1 MADTNLEVRLTAEA
15 GDLRSELRDVEQR
28 LSSLNRAAA
37 KAAKGTQQ
45 LSTASRNINKDFKGV
60 GRGAGQAG
68 IQVQQFVGQIQ
79 GGVNPMIALS
89 QQSADLGFALGV
101 PLAGAIAGIAFSLA
115 GPFLSSLLDAGE
127 GLDELIE
134 KAKEA
139 GVNLRKI
146 APTTFKKKQDELT
159 EAVEKAADK
168 IEEEE
173 SQLKKLNEQFDA
185 QIQKLKESG
194 EEEEKEGSRLQKL
207 LMLRTEQ
214 ATAIKEQKLALEAAR
229 IEHDKAIKK
238 LNEHTGATDDSTES
252 TNKNTEAQK
261 KNETFMANIRK
272 KRFQAIVDARDARI
286 KAEQDAT
293 KAAAAEEKK
302 RLSFMQKINKQRFDA
317 IVAARDA
324 QIQKEKEA
332 AEIVAR
338 NQAAAHKSAL
348 EQMRAEQKRFE
359 NVIEGGLN
367 TMADG
372 FVGVIRG
379 TNSLASAFNNM
390 ANQIINDLLRM
401 AMQKLI
407 VDRIMGAVF
416 GGGGSIAT
424 VPGFTSVGPAAGA
437 GGASG
442 GQAVLPGLADG
453 GTARA
458 GRAHIVGER
467 GPELLVPGRT
477 SQVIPNHALGGV
489 NVTQNINISTG
500 VQQTVRAEIAGLMPQ
515 IAEASKNAVIDA
527 RRRGGSFAGAFGA

>member
-45 LSTASRNINKDFKGV
+45 LQASSKGV
-60 GRGAGQAG
+60 SRGIGGIGRSAGQAS
-68 IQVQQFVGQIQ
+68 IQMQQLVGQIQ
-79 GGVNPMIALS
+79 GGVNPSVALS
-89 QQSADLGFALGV
+89 QQAADLGFVLGV
-101 PLAGAIAGIAFSLA
+101 PLLGAVTAIAAGLA
-115 GPFLSSLLDAGE
+115 GPFIDALMGGKQAMQELNEEIDGVFGSLKNATPAVKQFRLLTLKNEAAEAATALRESQQALDDESKSIFTSQEQITQLTARRDLEQAKLKVIIEQIAKLTGVRNEEQSAVDNTIKKLEEQLALTGASSIAILKYRLANMGATASEIQRAVALQKSIDA
-127 GLDELIE
+127 IE
-134 KAKEA
+134 
-139 GVNLRKI
+139 
-146 APTTFKKKQDELT
+146 
-159 EAVEKAADK
+159 EKSAADK
-168 IEEEE
+168 
-173 SQLKKLNEQFDA
+173 
-185 QIQKLKESG
+185 
-194 EEEEKEGSRLQKL
+194 
-207 LMLRTEQ
+207 
-214 ATAIKEQKLALEAAR
+214 
-229 IEHDKAIKK
+229 
-238 LNEHTGATDDSTES
+238 
-252 TNKNTEAQK
+252 
-261 KNETFMANIRK
+261 
-272 KRFQAIVDARDARI
+272 
-286 KAEQDAT
+286 
-293 KAAAAEEKK
+293 KAAAEKAEADKK
-302 RLSFMQKINKQRFDA
+302 EDQRLQRSVAFMKRINKQRFDA

-416 GGGGSIAT
+416 GGVSSIGTAS
-424 VPGFTSVGPAAGA
+424 GFTSVGPAAGA
-437 GGASG
+437 GGVSG

-477 SQVIPNHALGGV
+477 SQVVPNHALGGV